1 MKKLNKEQLKRLYLF
16 LRCETKNYQLKKTR
30 AIIAN
35 TIKQIDENYRK
46 IPNVEVAAIYYNDKI
61 EKINLTPKQQ
71 KNNIHKSYKN
81 KAQAFYTSQEW
92 RNIRYEVLKKYNGK
106 CALCGR
112 SAKDGVVLH
121 VDHIIPLSKNW
132 NKRLDINNLQV
143 LCEDCNLGKSN
154 KDCIK
159 W

>member
-16 LRCETKNYQLKKTR
+16 LRYETKNYQLKKTR
-30 AIIAN
+30 TIIAR
-35 TIKQIDENYRK
+35 TIKQIDENYK
-46 IPNVEVAAIYYNDKI
+46 NIPNIEVAAIYYNDKI
-61 EKINLTPKQQ
+61 ENINLQLHKHKLTA
-71 KNNIHKSYKN
+71 HKSYKN
-81 KAQAFYTSQEW
+81 KAESFYHSLEW
-92 RNIRYEVLKKYNGK
+92 RSIRYEVLKKYNGK

-112 SAKDGVVLH
+112 SAKDGIVLH
-121 VDHIIPLSKNW
+121 VDHIVPLSKDW